1 MKKMWIWS
9 AVAGLAAVSAILL
22 GCEWSTSTDSFNT
35 SKGAG
40 ISINFSGV
48 YYGNLSG
55 GRAVAGTS
63 GSTIT
68 RLVVQH
74 AGNAVKVLDNNGSEY
89 SGTIGSPGVIAPPSS
104 SGVYPAGALL
114 AQAQINFSGHDN
126 VAARNV
132 NFAGIIHGVAVDDVQ
147 GQTETETTT
156 ITQSDV
162 QRDSAT
168 SSVSYT
174 ENFSWT
180 TNSTT
185 ITTDGTNITTKLT
198 IVAYDEF
205 GNEVYRSEQTYTV
218 TPSGSSNLVSQSI
231 TDNRSN
237 GRTRS
242 RDQVQDYN
250 QKNET
255 VEYTKYYITE
265 ANTQYRMQGTWV
277 EEAGVSSGVD
287 ALSAGTAGVITEV
300 TPSGAP
306 GGTEGGG
313 TEGTTDSTAT
323 STSTSL

>member
-1 MKKMWIWS
+1 MKRMWMWGS
-9 AVAGLAAVSAILL
+9 VAVLAAGLVAFL
-22 GCEWSTSTDSFNT
+22 GCEWTTSTDSFNT

-63 GSTIT
+63 GSTIS

-74 AGNAVKVLDNNGSEY
+74 AGNSIKVVDNNGSVYEG
-89 SGTIGSPGVIAPPSS
+89 SIGSPGVIAPPSS
-104 SGVYPAGALL
+104 SGVYPAGAQL
-114 AQAQINFSGHDN
+114 AQAQVNFSGHDN
-126 VAARNV
+126 VANRNV

-147 GQTETETTT
+147 GYTETETTT

-162 QRDSAT
+162 QQDSST
-168 SSVSYT
+168 SSVSSSANYT
-174 ENFSWT
+174 WS
-180 TNSTT
+180 TNVTAFPS
-185 ITTDGTNITTKLT
+185 GTNVTTTLH
-198 IVAYDEF
+198 IVGYDEF
-205 GNEVYRSEQTYTV
+205 GNIVYESTKTTTV
-218 TPSGSSNLVSQSI
+218 SPAGTTINDSVTI

-237 GRTRS
+237 GRTRT
-242 RDQVQDYN
+242 RDRSQDYE
-250 QKNET
+250 QTDET
-255 VEYTKYYITE
+255 VETTKYYITE

-306 GGTEGGG
+306 GGSTD
-313 TEGTTDSTAT
+313 TGTTDTGT
-323 STSTSL
+323 TDTGTTTE